1 MAAWDA
7 LPVEPFPFFGPGSG
21 EFDLQAY
28 YGALDLGENVEKQA
42 TDAFKVAAT
51 SLHGY
56 TASAAGPERIFS
68 RAGLL
73 CTALRNRL
81 STWTIELIVFLNK
94 NKDFMPSVEEVVLE
108 IQRLA
113 KNKKA
118 ASKAA
123 RVAAESVA
131 KDAAAASSPSSSS
144 SSSTSSPS
152 PDMGADSDDEED
164 NAHEGDNDG
173 DFPDKDPLVLS
184 DSDVEAIL
192 DGIADFRGSPVD
204 WDYGEDGSDAFAA
217 FIDELEREDR
227 AEDLKSFGF

>member
-1 MAAWDA
+1 M
-7 LPVEPFPFFGPGSG
+7 
-21 EFDLQAY
+21 
-28 YGALDLGENVEKQA
+28 
-42 TDAFKVAAT
+42 AAT

-94 NKDFMPSVEEVVLE
+94 NKDFMHSVEEVVLE

-113 KNKKA
+113 ENKKA

-123 RVAAESVA
+123 RVAAKSVA

-144 SSSTSSPS
+144 SSSTSSSSPPS
-152 PDMGADSDDEED
+152 SAAGIMPDMGADSDDEED
-164 NAHEGDNDG
+164 EDDEGDNDG

-204 WDYGEDGSDAFAA
+204 WDYGEDGSDSFAA

>member
-1 MAAWDA
+1 
-7 LPVEPFPFFGPGSG
+7 
-21 EFDLQAY
+21 
-28 YGALDLGENVEKQA
+28 
-42 TDAFKVAAT
+42 
-51 SLHGY
+51 
-56 TASAAGPERIFS
+56 
-68 RAGLL
+68 
-73 CTALRNRL
+73 
-81 STWTIELIVFLNK
+81 
-94 NKDFMPSVEEVVLE
+94 MPSVEEVVLE

-113 KNKKA
+113 ENKKA

-123 RVAAESVA
+123 RVAAKSVT

-192 DGIADFRGSPVD
+192 DSIADFRGSPVD
-204 WDYGEDGSDAFAA
+204 WDYGEDGSDSFAA